1 RYGRGLA
8 YGLQFAFHNPFV
20 VGHLD
25 AIHLKI
31 DHVDG
36 FVGGTINGGFS
47 PINAG
52 HMVRI
57 QDDRISYRIAASS
70 VFLDRSACWPAVR
83 SVILGTGIGSRVSGR
98 ASAEVGVDS
107 GTASSSPVPAHAR
120 ATYLVAHNLCF
131 CWVGRKP

>member
-1 RYGRGLA
+1 M
-8 YGLQFAFHNPFV
+8 

-47 PINAG
+47 PIHAG

-57 QDDRISYRIAASS
+57 QDDRISYRISG
-70 VFLDRSACWPAVR
+70 VTGFLDPFGCWPAVR
-83 SVILGTGIGSRVSGR
+83 IVIVGPGIGTRVSDP
-98 ASAEVGVDS
+98 ASPEVGVDS

-120 ATYLVAHNLCF
+120 ATDLVAHKLCF
-131 CWVGRKP
+131 CRVGRKP